1 MKYQHLKIVLY
12 LFLFISLV
20 STSLA
25 QVTLDSVAVKCNYL
39 YTFQEDSTNTASKKS
54 EMTVLLIG
62 KHISRFNTLNMIKAD
77 SVRAMIRKERD
88 TRGRDYAAGLIS
100 SIPKTKFHFI
110 IYKNHPVQKYTV
122 SDKIFK
128 DTYIYQEEIPE
139 FNWSIKP
146 DKKTVAGY
154 PCQKA
159 ITSFAGRTYEAWFT
173 TDIPISDGPYKFSGL
188 PGLIVAIEDTQ
199 HFFSFQL
206 TSLTKPTTQEPI
218 AITTEKTISTTRKEF
233 DKGTQHL
240 KNNFFDVTENQGIKF
255 DRRNTSLQ
263 QMLEKEKKS
272 LNNFIEK
279 N

>member
-1 MKYQHLKIVLY
+1 MKYY
-12 LFLFISLV
+12 LILILLVHCSL
-20 STSLA
+20 SCLSQA
-25 QVTLDSVAVKCNYL
+25 IMLDSVTVKCNYL
-39 YTFQEDSTNTASKKS
+39 YTFQEDSTNMASKKS

-110 IYKNHPVQKYTV
+110 IYKNHPTQKYTV
-122 SDKIFK
+122 SDKIFNN
-128 DTYIYQEEIPE
+128 TYVYQEQIPE

-146 DKKTVAGY
+146 DKKMVAGY
-154 PCQKA
+154 SCQKA
-159 ITSFAGRTYEAWFT
+159 TTSFAGRAYEAWFT
-173 TDIPISDGPYKFSGL
+173 TDVPISEGPYKFSGL

-206 TSLTKPTTQEPI
+206 TSLIKPTTPEPI
-218 AITTEKTISTTRKEF
+218 TITTEKTISTTRKEF
-233 DKGTQHL
+233 DKGTQHF
-240 KNNFFDVTENQGIKF
+240 KNNIFEVTEAQGIKL
-255 DRRNTSLQ
+255 DRTNATLQ
-263 QMLEKEKKS
+263 QMLEKEKKTK
-272 LNNFIEK
+272 NNFIEK